1 MVAGGGSF
9 VTLSLMIF
17 MGLPPTT
24 ANGSNR
30 VAILAQN
37 VWAVRRFHGRGAV
50 DWALGAR
57 AALPAIAGAALGTGL
72 ALAVGEEA
80 FRRVLALL
88 MVAMAVV
95 TLLRP
100 GTPPESG
107 EVRPRG
113 PWFGLGFFAV
123 GFYGGFVQAGV
134 GFLLMLVLHQLL
146 GLDLVRTN
154 MHKVV
159 VVLVF
164 SLPALAVFVLTGN
177 VAWTTAGALAAGNV
191 VGAVAA
197 TRLAVRG
204 GDRPIRIVVGIAL
217 LLMALRLVWPG

>member
-134 GFLLMLVLHQLL
+134 GFLILAVTTLA
-146 GLDLVRTN
+146 GLDLVRAN
-154 MHKVV
+154 ALKML
-159 VVLVF
+159 VVLTF
-164 SLPALAVFVLTGN
+164 TPL
-177 VAWTTAGALAAGNV
+177 
-191 VGAVAA
+191 
-197 TRLAVRG
+197 
-204 GDRPIRIVVGIAL
+204 AL
-217 LLMALRLVWPG
+217 LLFVVGGRVEWVPGLAVAVGGVIGADLGVRFTLGRSQRSLRLVVNATLVAFALRLWFL